1 MKYFAGLDVS
11 LEETAICVVDEGGEI
26 IKEMRSESEPEA
38 LVSAL
43 LNMRLDF
50 DRIGLEACSLTVPSP
65 FAHDNARSSPAGLE
79 GKGCVGP
86 LGASGL
92 SRSIGK

>member
-50 DRIGLEACSLTVPSP
+50 DRIGWRPV
-65 FAHDNARSSPAGLE
+65 R
-79 GKGCVGP
+79 
-86 LGASGL
+86 
-92 SRSIGK
+92 